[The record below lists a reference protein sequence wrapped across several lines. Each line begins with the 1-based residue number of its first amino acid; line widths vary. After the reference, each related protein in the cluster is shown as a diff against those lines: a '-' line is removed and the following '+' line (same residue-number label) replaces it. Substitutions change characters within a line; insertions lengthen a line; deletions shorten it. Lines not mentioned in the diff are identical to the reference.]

1 MQLSLSD
8 REMLEHIRNK
18 TDLIQKFQESTDIAI
33 TEAQDIES
41 DDFQNFL
48 TDWLK
53 NESTCVESY
62 DKVVSYY
69 DEEMEFPHNVLE
81 YQGIYFYES
90 MEYDDVG
97 YWLDRN
103 EAYSYAENEAS

>member
-1 MQLSLSD
+1 MKFELWD

-18 TDLIQKFQESTDIAI
+18 TDLIQKFQESTDTTI

-62 DKVVSYY
+62 DKVVRYY
-69 DEEMEFPHNVLE
+69 DEDMAFSHNVLE

-90 MEYDDVG
+90 IECDDVG

-103 EAYSYAENEAS
+103 EACGYAEMEAS